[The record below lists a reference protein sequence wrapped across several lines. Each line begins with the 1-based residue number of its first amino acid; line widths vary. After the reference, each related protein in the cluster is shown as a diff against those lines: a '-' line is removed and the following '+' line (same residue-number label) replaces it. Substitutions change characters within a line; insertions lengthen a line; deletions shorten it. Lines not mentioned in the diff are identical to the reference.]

1 MLKRILKWLWGTL
14 EILII
19 IYVVFITSCILCR
32 NSKGFTQFDKYVL
45 VTINEENHQFLPD
58 YKEGD
63 LVIIKNQQHNLEVGN
78 VIYFYVTSGEKYVVR
93 SGAIVEK
100 VNNDYDAVYT
110 IDGLDSKVSATRVI
124 GREAST
130 SSKVGRILEV
140 LESQFGFLFLVLLP
154 ILLVFIYQIY
164 QLVVVAKY
172 DTVDDDVSEKSTD
185 EKVQDDHIAEV
196 KSIKVRLTNTS
207 DEETSV
213 EFKLDTVDPNEEVDI
228 KGTLIR

>member
-196 KSIKVRLTNTS
+196 KSNDLAIEQNEIKDVQEEIKKETTDTS
-207 DEETSV
+207 DDV
-213 EFKLDTVDPNEEVDI
+213 EL
-228 KGTLIR
+228 L